1 MSDLSANRLRPMRLE
16 AVLVAVAAIF
26 LFVLPIPHT
35 TTIRLVC
42 LFSAT
47 LMALVL
53 VRRYGTPALPLKIP
67 FALWATVALLSLFYA
82 VDPQETLR
90 EIKSEVLYSFLAF
103 FVFYTQTTNER
114 RWAVWIMAVIA
125 ILLSL
130 SVTNVFLW
138 YRGGDLVSPRY
149 VYNGVAAYTT
159 FLVTVLPFV
168 LLFVFHLPARE
179 IGRWLLRAA
188 PLLLLV
194 PAYLTL
200 NRTVWIAVATLAL
213 TMSGLLMFGNGSRSR
228 NLKAAAAL
236 TALVVISFFLIHST
250 LERRVGVQGNLDAVV
265 EHTVAVDPR
274 TELWS
279 FVSREIARHPWQ
291 GIGFGSVSFSIAYG
305 QWKSKGIL
313 HAHNVFLDAGIQM
326 GVLGIVMMAGL
337 FGAVLY
343 QYWRLYRSGH
353 RLARWLGACGI
364 AMVMAVVIRNMT
376 DQFFRRDLALLFWA
390 LVGASLG
397 YGHRIL
403 TEPGT
408 RRLE

>member
-1 MSDLSANRLRPMRLE
+1 MFDLVANRLKPIRLE
-16 AVLVAVAAIF
+16 AIFVAVAALF

-42 LFSAT
+42 LFSAA

-53 VRRYGTPALPLKIP
+53 VHRYEAPVLPLKGP
-67 FALWATVALLSLFYA
+67 FALWAIVALISLFSP
-82 VDPQETLR
+82 VDLWETLS
-90 EIKSEVLYSFLAF
+90 EIKSEVIYSFLAF
-103 FVFYTQTTNER
+103 FVFYTQTTNHR
-114 RWAVWIMAVIA
+114 RWAVWITAVIA
-125 ILLSL
+125 ILFLL

-138 YRGGDLVSPRY
+138 YRGADLGLPRY
-149 VYNGVAAYTT
+149 LYNGVAAYTT

-168 LLFVFHLPARE
+168 LLFIFHLPVRG

-188 PLLLLV
+188 PLLLAA

-200 NRTVWIAVATLAL
+200 NRTVWIAVAALAL
-213 TMSGLLMFGNGSRSR
+213 TMSGLLMFGNGSRWR
-228 NLKAAAAL
+228 NLKAAAVL
-236 TALVVISFFLIHST
+236 TVLAIISFHLIHSS
-250 LERRVGVQGNLDAVV
+250 LERRVGLHGNLDAVV

-279 FVSREIARHPWQ
+279 FAIQEIMRSPWQ
-291 GIGFGSVSFSIAYG
+291 GIGFGAASFGIAHG

-313 HAHNVFLDAGIQM
+313 HAHNVFLDAGVQM
-326 GVLGIVMMAGL
+326 GVLGIVAMMVL

-343 QYWRLYRSGH
+343 QYWRLYRSGN
-353 RLARWLGACGI
+353 RLVQWLGACGI
-364 AMVMAVVIRNMT
+364 AMVVAVVIRNMT
-376 DQFFRRDLALLFWA
+376 DEFFRRDLALLFWA

-403 TEPGT
+403 IEPET
-408 RRLE
+408 RRLK

>member
-1 MSDLSANRLRPMRLE
+1 MSDLLANRLRPMRLE
-16 AVLVAVAAIF
+16 AVHVADVVLF
-26 LFVLPIPHT
+26 LFVLPIFHT
-35 TTIRLVC
+35 TTIRLAC

-47 LMALVL
+47 LIALVL
-53 VRRYGTPALPLKIP
+53 VHRHGMPVLPLKIP
-67 FALWATVALLSLFYA
+67 FALWGIIALVSLVSA
-82 VDPQETLR
+82 VDPWETLS

-103 FVFYTQTTNER
+103 FVFYTQTTNQR
-114 RWAVWIMAVIA
+114 RWVVWIAAVIA
-125 ILLSL
+125 ILLAL
-130 SVTNVFLW
+130 SITNVFLW

-168 LLFVFHLPARE
+168 LLLVFHFPTPGFR
-179 IGRWLLRAA
+179 GWLLRAA
-188 PLLLLV
+188 PLLLIV

-213 TMSGLLMFGNGSRSR
+213 IMSGLLMFSNGSRSR
-228 NLKAAAAL
+228 NFKAAVAL
-236 TALVVISFFLIHST
+236 TALVVISFNLIHST
-250 LERRVGVQGNLDAVV
+250 LERRVGLQGKLDAIVQ
-265 EHTVAVDPR
+265 HTVAVDPR

-279 FVSREIARHPWQ
+279 FAKQEILRNPWQ
-291 GIGFGSVSFSIAYG
+291 GIGFGTASFSVAYE

-326 GVLGIVMMAGL
+326 GVPGIVAMGVL

-343 QYWRLYRSGH
+343 QYWRLYRSRN
-353 RLARWLGACGI
+353 RLVQWLGAAGI
-364 AMVMAVVIRNMT
+364 AMVVAVVIRNMT
-376 DQFFRRDLALLFWA
+376 DEFFRRDLALLFWA

-403 TEPGT
+403 AQTET
-408 RRLE
+408 KRLE